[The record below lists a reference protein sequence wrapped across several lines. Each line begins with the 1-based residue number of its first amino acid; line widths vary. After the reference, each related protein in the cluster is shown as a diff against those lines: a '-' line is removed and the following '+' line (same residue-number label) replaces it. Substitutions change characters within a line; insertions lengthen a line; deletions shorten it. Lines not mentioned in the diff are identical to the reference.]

1 MMPTLINAFMIML
14 VICILFGLLIPVV
27 GFTSVAILWPFQQ
40 LRDLWRRISTRHQW
54 RSENKW

>member
-1 MMPTLINAFMIML
+1 MHILINAFMII
-14 VICILFGLLIPVV
+14 VTRFGIVGLLIPVV

-54 RSENKW
+54 RSENEW